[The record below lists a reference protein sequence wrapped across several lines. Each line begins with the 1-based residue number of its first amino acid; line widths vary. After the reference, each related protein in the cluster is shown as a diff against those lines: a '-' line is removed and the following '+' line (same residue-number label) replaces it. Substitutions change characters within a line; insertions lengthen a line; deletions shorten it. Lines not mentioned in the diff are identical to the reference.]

1 MEYTD
6 ENRSQIQYI
15 DCFKQPLLF
24 EGMLV
29 NKIYPT
35 DIDAFTEYH
44 NKLFIVMEV
53 KGENVPLNYGQ
64 STCLC
69 RIVDALADAG
79 KTAIL
84 YICRHTVKDK
94 TQPIYLKD
102 TIVTKAYYKGCWYDV
117 KSKKAIELW
126 TDTINL
132 AKRLE
137 EQGKL

>member
-6 ENRSQIQYI
+6 ENRSKIQYI
-15 DCFKQPLLF
+15 DRFKQPLLF
-24 EGMLV
+24 EGMLF

-44 NKLFIVMEV
+44 NKVFIVMEV

-69 RIVDALADAG
+69 RIVDAIADAG
-79 KTAIL
+79 KSAIL
-84 YICRHTVKDK
+84 YICRHTVEDK

-102 TIVTKAYYKGCWYDV
+102 TIVTEAYYKGRWYKV
-117 KSKKAIELW
+117 KSKKAVDVW
-126 TDTINL
+126 TNTINW
-132 AKRLE
+132 AKQLE
-137 EQGKL
+137 EQGKI